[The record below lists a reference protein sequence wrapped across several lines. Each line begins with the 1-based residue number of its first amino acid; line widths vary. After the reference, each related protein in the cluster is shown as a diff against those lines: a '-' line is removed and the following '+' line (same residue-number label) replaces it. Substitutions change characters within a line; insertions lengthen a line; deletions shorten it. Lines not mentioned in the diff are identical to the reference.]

1 MIATPFP
8 VLSLVPPI
16 PLPVVSS
23 GSFSA
28 AAIGTAGV
36 SSMIFVIFYSPV
48 PRKGRQMRRVCAG
61 GYSMFVVLLLFLA
74 T

>member
-8 VLSLVPPI
+8 VLSLVPPM

-23 GSFSA
+23 GSVGA

-36 SSMIFVIFYSPV
+36 SSMIMILVIFYSPV
-48 PRKGRQMRRVCAG
+48 PRKCRQMRRVCAG
-61 GYSMFVVLLLFLA
+61 GYHVSCSFVVF
-74 T
+74 